1 MLAYFNLM
9 CYCNDMNTQNKQQNY
24 SPIINS
30 RDHLVQDIAATIDRQ
45 LDDFTE
51 DFRKGLA
58 LISRYSNAVTVFGSA
73 RFGEQHPEYI
83 KARELGG
90 LLAKLGHPV
99 ITGGSRGIMEA
110 ANRGAFENGGE
121 SVGLNIQLPHEQ
133 SENSYTTD
141 AMSFKYFAPR
151 KVMLAYSS
159 SVFVVFPG
167 GFGTLDELFE
177 IVTLVQTGKMPPVSI
192 VLVGSEF
199 WKPLDSYIRY
209 YFEKEAKTISHGD
222 ADLYYITDDLEEVV
236 TIANQARERS
246 ITEVFSAV
254 EEQIGAG
261 PSA

>member
-1 MLAYFNLM
+1 
-9 CYCNDMNTQNKQQNY
+9 MNIQNKQTTY
-24 SPIINS
+24 SPIVSS
-30 RDHLVQDIAATIDRQ
+30 REELLADIEHTIERK
-45 LDDFTE
+45 LESFTE
-51 DFRKGLA
+51 DFRSGLA
-58 LISRYSNAVTVFGSA
+58 LISKYSNAVTVFGSA

-110 ANRGAFENGGE
+110 ANRGAYENGGE
-121 SVGLNIQLPHEQ
+121 SVGLNIMLPHEQ
-133 SENSYTTD
+133 SQNEYTTD
-141 AMSFKYFAPR
+141 AMTFRYFAPR

-209 YFEKEAKTISHGD
+209 YFEKEMKTISHGD
-222 ADLYYITDDLEEVV
+222 AELYYITDDLEEVV

-246 ITEVFSAV
+246 ITEVFEAV

>member
-1 MLAYFNLM
+1 M
-9 CYCNDMNTQNKQQNY
+9 DEQNKQDNTQ
-24 SPIINS
+24 IS
-30 RDHLVQDIAATIDRQ
+30 RRETILEEIAVKVDEQ
-45 LDDFTE
+45 LQGFTRDFHQ
-51 DFRKGLA
+51 GLS
-58 LISRYSNAVTVFGSA
+58 LISKYSNSVTVFGSA

-83 KARELGG
+83 RARELGG

-110 ANRGAFENGGE
+110 ANRGAYENGGE
-121 SVGLNIQLPHEQ
+121 SVGLNIILPHEQ
-133 SENSYTTD
+133 SDNNYTTD
-141 AMSFKYFAPR
+141 AMTFRYFAPR

-177 IVTLVQTGKMPPVSI
+177 IMTLVQTGKMPPVSI

-209 YFEKEAKTISHGD
+209 YLEKEAKTISPGD
-222 ADLYYITDDLEEVV
+222 TELYYITDDLEEVA

-246 ITEVFSAV
+246 ITEVFRSV
-254 EEQIGAG
+254 EGQIGAA

>member
-1 MLAYFNLM
+1 M
-9 CYCNDMNTQNKQQNY
+9 DEQNKQDNTQ
-24 SPIINS
+24 IS
-30 RDHLVQDIAATIDRQ
+30 RRETILEEIAVKVDEQ
-45 LDDFTE
+45 LQGFTRDFHQ
-51 DFRKGLA
+51 GLS
-58 LISRYSNAVTVFGSA
+58 LISKYSNSVTVFGSA

-83 KARELGG
+83 RARELGG

-110 ANRGAFENGGE
+110 ANRGAYENGGE
-121 SVGLNIQLPHEQ
+121 SVGLNIILPHEQ
-133 SENSYTTD
+133 SENNYTTD
-141 AMSFKYFAPR
+141 AMTFRYFAPR

-177 IVTLVQTGKMPPVSI
+177 IMTLVQTGKMPPVSI

-209 YFEKEAKTISHGD
+209 YLEKEAKTISPGD
-222 ADLYYITDDLEEVV
+222 AELYYITDDLEEVV

-246 ITEVFSAV
+246 ITEVFRSV
-254 EEQIGAG
+254 EGQIGAA

>member
-1 MLAYFNLM
+1 M
-9 CYCNDMNTQNKQQNY
+9 DIQNKQNY
-24 SPIINS
+24 SIVS
-30 RDHLVQDIAATIDRQ
+30 RDRLIEDIAAKVDGQ
-45 LDDFTE
+45 LHNFTHDFQE
-51 DFRKGLA
+51 GLK
-58 LISRYSNAVTVFGSA
+58 LISKYSNSVTVFGSA
-73 RFGEQHPEYI
+73 RFGESHPEYI

-90 LLAKLGHPV
+90 LLAKFGHPV

-121 SVGLNIQLPHEQ
+121 SIGLNIQLPHEQ
-133 SENSYTTD
+133 SENGYTTD
-141 AMSFKYFAPR
+141 SMGFKYFAPR

-159 SVFVVFPG
+159 GVFVVFPG

-192 VLVGSEF
+192 VLVGSDF

-209 YFEKEAKTISHGD
+209 YIEKEMKTISPGD
-222 ADLYYITDDLEEVV
+222 TDLYYITDDLEEVV

-246 ITEVFSAV
+246 ITEVFEAAS
-254 EEQIGAG
+254 EHIGAA

>member
-1 MLAYFNLM
+1 
-9 CYCNDMNTQNKQQNY
+9 TK
-24 SPIINS
+24 
-30 RDHLVQDIAATIDRQ
+30 
-45 LDDFTE
+45 DFHN
-51 DFRKGLA
+51 GLR
-58 LISRYSNAVTVFGSA
+58 LISKYSNSVTVFGSA
-73 RFGEQHPEYI
+73 RFGEQHPEYV

-90 LLAKLGHPV
+90 LLAKFGHPV

-110 ANRGAFENGGE
+110 ANRGAYENGGE
-121 SVGLNIQLPHEQ
+121 SVGLNIMLPHEQ
-133 SENSYTTD
+133 SQNEYTTD
-141 AMSFKYFAPR
+141 AMTFRYFAPR
-151 KVMLAYSS
+151 KVMLAYSA

-209 YFEKEAKTISHGD
+209 YFEKEMKTISHGD
-222 ADLYYITDDLEEVV
+222 AELYYITDDLEEVV

-246 ITEVFSAV
+246 ITEVFEAV

>member
-1 MLAYFNLM
+1 
-9 CYCNDMNTQNKQQNY
+9 MNIQNKQTISTRDRLLEDMAVKIDGQLQNF
-24 SPIINS
+24 
-30 RDHLVQDIAATIDRQ
+30 TK
-45 LDDFTE
+45 DFHQ
-51 DFRKGLA
+51 GLQ
-58 LISRYSNAVTVFGSA
+58 LISKYSNSVTVFGSA
-73 RFGEQHPEYI
+73 RFTEDHPEYI

-110 ANRGAFENGGE
+110 ANRGAYENGGS

-133 SENSYTTD
+133 SENGYTTD
-141 AMSFKYFAPR
+141 SMSFKYFAPR

-159 SVFVVFPG
+159 SVFAVFPG

-192 VLVGSEF
+192 VLIGSEF
-199 WKPLDSYIRY
+199 WKPLDSYVRY
-209 YFEKEAKTISHGD
+209 YFEKEAKTISPGD
-222 ADLYYITDDLEEVV
+222 AELYYITDDLEEVV

-246 ITEVFSAV
+246 ITEVFEAAA
-254 EEQIGAG
+254 EQIGAA

>member
-1 MLAYFNLM
+1 M
-9 CYCNDMNTQNKQQNY
+9 DEQNKQDNTQ
-24 SPIINS
+24 IS
-30 RDHLVQDIAATIDRQ
+30 RRETILEEIAVKVDEQ
-45 LDDFTE
+45 LQGFTRDFHQ
-51 DFRKGLA
+51 GLS
-58 LISRYSNAVTVFGSA
+58 LISKYSNSVTVFGSA

-83 KARELGG
+83 RARELGG

-110 ANRGAFENGGE
+110 ANRGAYENGGE
-121 SVGLNIQLPHEQ
+121 SVGLNIILPHEQ
-133 SENSYTTD
+133 SDNNYTTD
-141 AMSFKYFAPR
+141 AMTFRYFAPR

-177 IVTLVQTGKMPPVSI
+177 IMTLVQTGKMPPVSI

-209 YFEKEAKTISHGD
+209 YLEKEAKTISPGD
-222 ADLYYITDDLEEVV
+222 AELYYITDDLEEVA

-246 ITEVFSAV
+246 ITEVFRSV
-254 EEQIGAG
+254 EGQIGAA

>member
-1 MLAYFNLM
+1 M
-9 CYCNDMNTQNKQQNY
+9 DEQNKQDNTQ
-24 SPIINS
+24 IS
-30 RDHLVQDIAATIDRQ
+30 RRETILEEIAVKVDEQ
-45 LDDFTE
+45 LQGFTRDFHQ
-51 DFRKGLA
+51 GLS
-58 LISRYSNAVTVFGSA
+58 LISKYSNSVTVFGSA

-83 KARELGG
+83 RARELGG

-110 ANRGAFENGGE
+110 ANRGAYENGGE
-121 SVGLNIQLPHEQ
+121 SVGLNIILPHEQ
-133 SENSYTTD
+133 SENNYTTD
-141 AMSFKYFAPR
+141 AMTFRYFAPR

-177 IVTLVQTGKMPPVSI
+177 IMTLVQTGKMPPVSI

-209 YFEKEAKTISHGD
+209 YLEKEAKTISPGD
-222 ADLYYITDDLEEVV
+222 AELYYITDDLEEVV

-246 ITEVFSAV
+246 ITEVFRSV
-254 EEQIGAG
+254 EEQIGAA

>member
-1 MLAYFNLM
+1 MLALYKDI
-9 CYCNDMNTQNKQQNY
+9 CYYKTMNTQNKQ
-24 SPIINS
+24 SPVNN
-30 RDHLVQDIAATIDRQ
+30 REHTLEDIAEKIDGQ
-45 LDDFTE
+45 LQNFTE

-58 LISRYSNAVTVFGSA
+58 LISKYNNAVTVFGSA

-90 LLAKLGHPV
+90 MLAKLGHPV

-110 ANRGAFENGGE
+110 ANRGAFENDGE
-121 SVGLNIQLPHEQ
+121 SIGLNIQLPHEQ
-133 SENSYTTD
+133 SENNYTTD
-141 AMSFKYFAPR
+141 SMSFKYFAPR
-151 KVMLAYSS
+151 KVMLSYSS
-159 SVFVVFPG
+159 GVFVVFPG

-177 IVTLVQTGKMPPVSI
+177 VLTLVQTSKMPPVSV

-199 WKPLDSYIRY
+199 WKPLDSYLRY
-209 YFEKEAKTISHGD
+209 YFEKEAKTISPGD
-222 ADLYYITDDLEEVV
+222 TELYYITDDLEEVV

-246 ITEVFSAV
+246 ITEVFNAV

>member
-1 MLAYFNLM
+1 M
-9 CYCNDMNTQNKQQNY
+9 DDQNKHTQ
-24 SPIINS
+24 IINN
-30 RDHLVQDIAATIDRQ
+30 RETLLEEIAVKVDGQ
-45 LDDFTE
+45 LQNFTKDFHQ
-51 DFRKGLA
+51 GLQF
-58 LISRYSNAVTVFGSA
+58 ISKYSNSVTVFGSA
-73 RFGEQHPEYI
+73 RFNEDHPEYI

-90 LLAKLGHPV
+90 LLAKFGHPV

-121 SVGLNIQLPHEQ
+121 SIGLNIMLPHEQ
-133 SENSYTTD
+133 SENGYTTD
-141 AMSFKYFAPR
+141 SMSFRYFAPR

-159 SVFVVFPG
+159 GVFVVFPG

-177 IVTLVQTGKMPPVSI
+177 VVTLVQTGKMPPVSI

-209 YFEKEAKTISHGD
+209 YFEKEMKTISPGD
-222 ADLYYITDDLEEVV
+222 ANLYYITDDLEEVI

-246 ITEVFSAV
+246 ITEVFEAAADH
-254 EEQIGAG
+254 IGSG

>member
-1 MLAYFNLM
+1 
-9 CYCNDMNTQNKQQNY
+9 MNTQNKHTT
-24 SPIINS
+24 INN
-30 RDHLVQDIAATIDRQ
+30 RETMLEDMAVKIDGQ
-45 LDDFTE
+45 LQDFTK
-51 DFRKGLA
+51 DFHRGLH
-58 LISRYSNAVTVFGSA
+58 LISKYSNSVTVFGSA
-73 RFGEQHPEYI
+73 RFGEQHPEYV

-90 LLAKLGHPV
+90 LLAKFGHPV

-110 ANRGAFENGGE
+110 ANRGAYENGGN

-133 SENSYTTD
+133 SENNYTTD

-159 SVFVVFPG
+159 SVFAVFPG

-177 IVTLVQTGKMPPVSI
+177 IITLVQTGKMPPVSV

-199 WKPLDSYIRY
+199 WKPLDSYVRY
-209 YFEKEAKTISHGD
+209 YFEKEAKTISPGD

-246 ITEVFSAV
+246 ITEVFNAAQ
-254 EEQIGAG
+254 EQIGAA

>member
-1 MLAYFNLM
+1 M
-9 CYCNDMNTQNKQQNY
+9 DTQNKHNQTI
-24 SPIINS
+24 SS
-30 RDHLVQDIAATIDRQ
+30 RDRLLEDIAVKVDGQ
-45 LDDFTE
+45 LQHFTQDFH
-51 DFRKGLA
+51 RGLG
-58 LISRYSNAVTVFGSA
+58 LVSKYSNSVTVFGSA
-73 RFGEQHPEYI
+73 RFGEDHPEYI

-90 LLAKLGHPV
+90 LLAKFGHPV
-99 ITGGSRGIMEA
+99 ITGGSKGIMEA

-121 SVGLNIQLPHEQ
+121 SIGLNIQLPHEQ
-133 SENSYTTD
+133 SENGYTND
-141 AMSFKYFAPR
+141 SMGFKYFAPR

-209 YFEKEAKTISHGD
+209 YFEKEMKTISPGD
-222 ADLYYITDDLEEVV
+222 TELYYITDDLEEVV

-246 ITEVFSAV
+246 ITEVFQAAK
-254 EEQIGAG
+254 EPIGAT

>member
-1 MLAYFNLM
+1 MLAYFKHM
-9 CYCNDMNTQNKQQNY
+9 CYYKNMDIQNKQN
-24 SPIINS
+24 SPVTS
-30 RDHLVQDIAATIDRQ
+30 RDHLLEDIATKIDGQ
-45 LDDFTE
+45 LHNFTHDFQE
-51 DFRKGLA
+51 GLK
-58 LISRYSNAVTVFGSA
+58 LISKYNNSVTVFGSA
-73 RFGEQHPEYI
+73 RFGENHPEYI

-90 LLAKLGHPV
+90 LLAKFGHPV

-110 ANRGAFENGGE
+110 ANRGAYENGGE
-121 SVGLNIQLPHEQ
+121 SIGLNIQLPHEQ
-133 SENSYTTD
+133 SENGYTTD
-141 AMSFKYFAPR
+141 SMGFKYFAPR

-159 SVFVVFPG
+159 GVFVVFPG

-209 YFEKEAKTISHGD
+209 YFEKEMKTISPGD
-222 ADLYYITDDLEEVV
+222 TDLYYITDDLEEVV

-246 ITEVFSAV
+246 ITEVFESVENHISA
-254 EEQIGAG
+254 A

>member
-1 MLAYFNLM
+1 M
-9 CYCNDMNTQNKQQNY
+9 NDQNKHIQ
-24 SPIINS
+24 PIIS
-30 RDHLVQDIAATIDRQ
+30 RRDTLLEDIAVKVDGQ
-45 LDDFTE
+45 LQNFTQDFHH
-51 DFRKGLA
+51 GLQM
-58 LISRYSNAVTVFGSA
+58 ISKYSNSVTVFGSA
-73 RFGEQHPEYI
+73 RFGEEHPEYI

-90 LLAKLGHPV
+90 LLAKFGHPV

-121 SVGLNIQLPHEQ
+121 SIGLNIQLPNEQ
-133 SENSYTTD
+133 AANVYTTD
-141 AMSFKYFAPR
+141 SMGFKYFAPR

-192 VLVGSEF
+192 VLVGTEF
-199 WKPLDSYIRY
+199 WKPFDSYISY
-209 YFEKEAKTISHGD
+209 YFENEMKTISPGD
-222 ADLYYITDDLEEVV
+222 TELYYITDDLEEVI

-246 ITEVFSAV
+246 ITEVFQATESPIGSA
-254 EEQIGAG
+254 

>member
-1 MLAYFNLM
+1 M
-9 CYCNDMNTQNKQQNY
+9 DEQNKQDNTQ
-24 SPIINS
+24 IS
-30 RDHLVQDIAATIDRQ
+30 RRETILEEIAVKVDEQ
-45 LDDFTE
+45 LQGFTRDFHQ
-51 DFRKGLA
+51 GLS
-58 LISRYSNAVTVFGSA
+58 LISKYSNSVTVFGSA

-83 KARELGG
+83 RARELGG

-110 ANRGAFENGGE
+110 ANRGAYENGGE
-121 SVGLNIQLPHEQ
+121 SVGLNIILPHEQ
-133 SENSYTTD
+133 SDNNYTTD
-141 AMSFKYFAPR
+141 AMTFRYFAPR

-177 IVTLVQTGKMPPVSI
+177 IMTLVQTGKMPPVSI

-209 YFEKEAKTISHGD
+209 YLEKEAKTISPGD
-222 ADLYYITDDLEEVV
+222 AELYYITDDLEEVV

-246 ITEVFSAV
+246 ITEVFRSV
-254 EEQIGAG
+254 EGQIGAA